1 MGRKKNSIVIF
12 LSRRA
17 PRAETMPRRSN
28 DPASPGQGG
37 ALPERFLSVIR
48 RHLAACGGSTDGR
61 VLQGPD
67 VASVLYADTG
77 RMWLHR
83 NNRKRSA
90 LQEFYF
96 HAAHSTVGTLTAS
109 HRIKLWDLGRYLSD
123 RETVRIQGFP
133 ETMVLPRTRATRLIG
148 NAVAVPCAAAAIAA
162 ATAGGGPWSASHP
175 LRHIDVCAGI
185 GGFSWA
191 VRHPGSGIA
200 HACTVGFSEIER
212 AAVQCY
218 RANFPD
224 VCALGDARQT
234 DATWP
239 SCHLLTAGF
248 PCQPFSASSSRD
260 HRSSHPQRDF
270 VDVVLH
276 WIETT
281 GCVHVVLENVP
292 TLPTLGAP
300 QWTRLCD
307 GLHRMGFAVRHAVL
321 DASSYGLPQQ
331 RRRLYVM
338 ARRDGESPPTVPS
351 APRADASSVT
361 LRAILDA
368 SVDPIT

>member
-1 MGRKKNSIVIF
+1 
-12 LSRRA
+12 
-17 PRAETMPRRSN
+17 MPRQRSET
-28 DPASPGQGG
+28 PSPGHGG
-37 ALPERFLSVIR
+37 PLPERFLTVIR
-48 RHLAACGGSTDGR
+48 RHLAAAGRDADGR
-61 VLQGPD
+61 VVQGPD
-67 VASVLYADTG
+67 ASSVLYVDTG

-96 HAAHSTVGTLTAS
+96 HASHSTVGTLTAS
-109 HRIKLWDLGRYLSD
+109 HRIKLWDLARYLSD

-133 ETMVLPRTRATRLIG
+133 EDMVLPRTRATRLIG

-162 ATAGGGPWSASHP
+162 ATAGGGPWCAARP

-191 VRHPGSGIA
+191 LRHPRAGVA
-200 HACTVGFSEIER
+200 HVHTVGFSEIER
-212 AAVQCY
+212 AAVACY

-224 VCALGDARQT
+224 VCALGDARQV

-260 HRSSHPQRDF
+260 HRSTHPQRDF
-270 VDVVLH
+270 IDVVLH
-276 WIETT
+276 WIGATD
-281 GCVHVVLENVP
+281 CMHVVLENVP

-300 QWTRLCD
+300 QWTRLRD
-307 GLHRMGFAVRHAVL
+307 GLHRLGFAVISTVL
-321 DASSYGLPQQ
+321 DASTFGLPQQ

-338 ARRDGESPPTVPS
+338 ARRDGRPLEMPTL
-351 APRADASSVT
+351 SVRPDLTT
-361 LRAILDA
+361 LQTVLE
-368 SVDPIT
+368 PLHL